1 MCDSAST
8 FTKVVRVRGSPIH
21 EGDGKTMSTGPFG
34 HTVRSFDSDLQ
45 RLTGVLV
52 EMGELA
58 ARQVGDATRAL
69 IERDD
74 ALAAGVLDREPRLNE
89 YDLLGEE
96 VAMQLIARRQP
107 MGVDLRSIIV
117 LLKGFTELERAG
129 DEAKKIAKIA
139 RRLIAE
145 GGDPIASCREA
156 FERMSAVAQDAL
168 EQVLKAVRTRDE
180 ELAIWVAEADKQLDR
195 EYRAAL
201 RAVQE
206 GVAADPALI
215 PLVAESVLVLKAVE
229 RIGDHA
235 KNLAK
240 HVIFQIEGIDVRHVK
255 GQRLAEAL
263 GRAGSQE
270 PSA

>member
-1 MCDSAST
+1 M
-8 FTKVVRVRGSPIH
+8 
-21 EGDGKTMSTGPFG
+21 GPSG
-34 HTVRSFDSDLQ
+34 HTVRSFDNDLQ

-52 EMGELA
+52 EMGGLA
-58 ARQVGDATRAL
+58 LRQVSDATRAL

-74 ALAAGVLDREPRLNE
+74 ALAAGVLEREPQLND

-129 DEAKKIAKIA
+129 DEAKKIAKIT
-139 RRLIAE
+139 RRLIVE
-145 GGDPIASCREA
+145 GGDDPIASCRES
-156 FERMSAVAQDAL
+156 FVRMSAAACEAM
-168 EQVLKAVRTRDE
+168 EQVLEAVSKRDE
-180 ELAIWVAEADKQLDR
+180 QLAIRVADADKQLDL
-195 EYRAAL
+195 EYKAGL

-206 GVAADPALI
+206 AVASDPANV
-215 PLVAESVLVLKAVE
+215 PLVVDAVLVLKAVE

-240 HVIFQIEGIDVRHVK
+240 HVIFQIEGIDIRHVK

-263 GRAGSQE
+263 GGAGPQDS
-270 PSA
+270 

>member
-1 MCDSAST
+1 MKA
-8 FTKVVRVRGSPIH
+8 
-21 EGDGKTMSTGPFG
+21 MSTGPSG
-34 HTVRSFDSDLQ
+34 HTVRSFDKDLQ
-45 RLTGVLV
+45 RLTAVLV
-52 EMGELA
+52 EMGGLA
-58 ARQVGDATRAL
+58 LRQVSDATRAL
-69 IERDD
+69 IEGDD
-74 ALAAGVLDREPRLNE
+74 ALAAGVLDREPQLNE

-129 DEAKKIAKIA
+129 DEAKKIAKIT
-139 RRLIAE
+139 RRLIVE
-145 GGDPIASCREA
+145 GGDPIASCRES
-156 FERMSAVAQDAL
+156 FVRMSAAARDAL
-168 EQVLKAVRTRDE
+168 EQVVEAVRTRDE
-180 ELAIWVAEADKQLDR
+180 QLAIRVADADQQLDL
-195 EYRAAL
+195 EYKAGL

-206 GVAADPALI
+206 GVASDPANVR
-215 PLVAESVLVLKAVE
+215 LVIEAVLVLKAVE

-263 GRAGSQE
+263 GRTDPQV

>member
-1 MCDSAST
+1 
-8 FTKVVRVRGSPIH
+8 
-21 EGDGKTMSTGPFG
+21 
-34 HTVRSFDSDLQ
+34 
-45 RLTGVLV
+45 
-52 EMGELA
+52 
-58 ARQVGDATRAL
+58 
-69 IERDD
+69 
-74 ALAAGVLDREPRLNE
+74 
-89 YDLLGEE
+89 
-96 VAMQLIARRQP
+96 